1 MFATLLGGLPEPPL
15 GAGATPS
22 LRLEAMVR
30 AQEATGLDPI
40 TDGGS
45 PAADDR
51 AVGELAA
58 RWAATQRLTDR
69 LVKATVLGPVSRARG
84 ATAGQDP
91 ARRSAA
97 TLDHAET
104 LHDLLRTLA
113 GEGCLMVEIHEPAAV
128 AIGDDAAE
136 QALFR
141 EASLRLLDGIDGV
154 HVSLAVTGGSAD
166 VAGAATLLAA
176 PFASLAVDLIA
187 GPDNWRLV
195 VDVPGDRGIV
205 CGALPAAAGSDDGP
219 ETLLWAAGYAAST
232 GGRGMDRV
240 GLATSASL
248 SHLSWTV
255 AVRKLERLGE
265 ASRLGLGSVDER
277 AAAVDP
283 RAVSNRSAA
292 LGRVERGGA
301 SRARRNRPPT

>member
-15 GAGATPS
+15 DAGSTPS
-22 LRLEAMVR
+22 GRLEAIVR
-30 AQEATGLDPI
+30 TQEAAGLDPI
-40 TDGGS
+40 TDGGP
-45 PAADDR
+45 PAGDDR
-51 AVGELAA
+51 AVADVAA
-58 RWAATQRLTDR
+58 RWSATQRLTDR
-69 LVKATVLGPVSRARG
+69 IVKATVLGPFSRARR
-84 ATAGQDP
+84 ATTGQDP
-91 ARRSAA
+91 AKRSAA
-97 TLDHAET
+97 TFDHATT
-104 LHDLLRTLA
+104 LHDLIRNLA
-113 GEGCLMVEIHEPAAV
+113 AAGCPMVEVHEPAAV
-128 AIGDDAAE
+128 EIGADADE

-154 HVSLAVTGGSAD
+154 HVSLAITRGSAD
-166 VAGAATLLAA
+166 VAGVATLLAA

-205 CGALPAAAGSDDGP
+205 CGALPATAGSDDGP

-248 SHLSWTV
+248 AHLSWPV
-255 AVRKLERLGE
+255 ALRKLERLGE
-265 ASRLGLGSVDER
+265 ASRLVVGSVDER
-277 AAAVDP
+277 AAAVDQ

-292 LGRVERGGA
+292 LGRVERGA
-301 SRARRNRPPT
+301 ATRARRNRPPT